1 MPDSSASSST
11 GNATQYWVALLHA
24 TRPER
29 LNEFVAQH
37 AEAYHHA
44 QPFPHASIDDI
55 FPADVLRAISDEIP
69 EVDAGTLRD
78 ERRTQ
83 ADPQYL
89 KRYIRDDTQMGVVT
103 RLVFAVLR
111 SPPFVDFLA
120 RLSGISGLLPD
131 PVYAGSGVHITG
143 VGGRLAVHADYN
155 YHARARLA
163 RRVNAFVYLNHDWRD
178 EYGGHLELWDRNL
191 TGCRA
196 RLRPVFGRFVVFS
209 TTDFTFH
216 GHPAPLACPPNR
228 ARRSLALYY
237 YTNGRPIGECAHVLT
252 DGTCGS
258 RDTDWRPDANSC
270 RRARRRQH
278 PSPSKDGRKR
288 SPVGE
293 G

>member
-1 MPDSSASSST
+1 MPTLCDAIRRTLVPRYWYPFHLCFQRIYVFEHRRPANPYSPQPNRATLSPARRRSPTIPAPSHTPRVTPAPNPRRQPQPPTAAHSSSSRVSPTLANPIATASSHATATMILCCASIAIIMPDSSASSST

-143 VGGRLAVHADYN
+143 VGAAG
-155 YHARARLA
+155 
-163 RRVNAFVYLNHDWRD
+163 
-178 EYGGHLELWDRNL
+178 
-191 TGCRA
+191 
-196 RLRPVFGRFVVFS
+196 
-209 TTDFTFH
+209 
-216 GHPAPLACPPNR
+216 
-228 ARRSLALYY
+228 
-237 YTNGRPIGECAHVLT
+237 
-252 DGTCGS
+252 
-258 RDTDWRPDANSC
+258 
-270 RRARRRQH
+270 
-278 PSPSKDGRKR
+278 
-288 SPVGE
+288 
-293 G
+293 